1 MVVDAVIRKW
11 ATLVGGTQEGAGQ
24 EVLGMS
30 IQALSVLFYVDDGL
44 VTSPGLC
51 TNKVKKVS
59 MACRPFHTPRA
70 WSIESYTCI
79 ITGRGLSYRE
89 QLK

>member
-30 IQALSVLFYVDDGL
+30 IQALSVLNI
-44 VTSPGLC
+44 VTVTISVEGNPCLHFINSPMPYAVG
-51 TNKVKKVS
+51 VV
-59 MACRPFHTPRA
+59 
-70 WSIESYTCI
+70 I
-79 ITGRGLSYRE
+79 
-89 QLK
+89 